1 MSRLVIS
8 RPDKA
13 EQMVQSLLD
22 DLSRRLAAGAAGNC
36 PVENCRAF
44 VEMCLAE
51 SCGKCVPCRI
61 GLKELSD
68 ILEGILDGNGKMS
81 DIGRLSRLASTIK
94 DSADCAI
101 GFEAAAS
108 VEEALAAFADDF
120 KSHIDKD
127 YCTAKFESVPCKG
140 ACPAHVDIPGYAALV
155 KAGRYKDAVR
165 VIRYDNPFPAV
176 CALICEH
183 PCENACRRKK
193 VDDAVNIRAIKR
205 MAVDNAGKVDVPEC
219 MEATGRKIAV
229 IGGGPSGLTAAY
241 YLRLMGHEVTVYEQ
255 RSRLGGMTR
264 YGIPRYRLPDDY
276 LDADIDA
283 ILSTGVKAYTDVR
296 IDEKEY
302 RKLTKKFDAVY
313 IAIGAHSANTLGIEG
328 EDAENVISAVE
339 LLRAMGDDKAPD
351 FTGRRV
357 VIVGGGNVAM
367 DCTRTAVRLGA
378 KEVKCVYR
386 RRQVDMTALPEE
398 VEGAIAE
405 TCEMV
410 TMMAPVRVE
419 KDKDGKVAALIVQ
432 PQIPGAYAGGR
443 PKPAKAALPEE
454 RIECDI
460 IICAIGQAID
470 SKDFASAGLPT
481 NRNRFVADA
490 GCLVFDDKNI
500 YAGGDCLS
508 GPSTVIRAVEA
519 GKTAAANIDKAL
531 GFEHVLERTVD
542 IPAANAG
549 SRTACGRINLSER
562 SASER
567 KDDFDMME
575 RPMTC
580 QEAEQECSRCLR
592 CDHYGMGSMK
602 GGRASW

>member
-1 MSRLVIS
+1 MSRLEIS
-8 RPDKA
+8 RAGKA
-13 EQMVQSLLD
+13 EQKVQGLLE
-22 DLSRRLAAGAAGNC
+22 DLSRRLEAGTSGNC

-68 ILEGILDGNGKMS
+68 ILERILDGAGEMS
-81 DIGRLSRLASTIK
+81 DIEKLKKLAATIK

-108 VEEALAAFADDF
+108 VERSLAAFEDDF
-120 KSHIDKD
+120 IAHVEKD
-127 YCTAKFESVPCKG
+127 YCIAKFESVPCKS
-140 ACPAHVDIPGYAALV
+140 ACPAHVDIPAYIALT
-155 KAGRYKDAVR
+155 KEGRFKDAVR

-176 CALICEH
+176 CALVCEH
-183 PCENACRRKK
+183 PCESACRRKK
-193 VDDAVNIRAIKR
+193 VDDSINIRGLKR
-205 MAVDNAGKVDVPEC
+205 MAVDNAGKVPVPEC
-219 MEATGRKIAV
+219 MEATGKKIAV

-241 YLRLMGHEVTVYEQ
+241 YLQLMGHEVTVYEQ
-255 RSRLGGMTR
+255 RSQLGGMTR
-264 YGIPRYRLPDDY
+264 YGIPRYRLPNSY

-302 RKLTKKFDAVY
+302 KKITKKFDAVY
-313 IAIGAHSANTLGIEG
+313 ISIGAHNANTLGIDG
-328 EDAENVISAVE
+328 EDAENVLSAVE
-339 LLRAMGDDKAPD
+339 LLRAMGDDNKPD
-351 FTGRRV
+351 FTGKRV
-357 VIVGGGNVAM
+357 AIVGGGNVAM
-367 DCTRTAVRLGA
+367 DCTRTAKRLGA

-398 VEGAIAE
+398 IEGAIAE
-405 TCEMV
+405 ECEMV

-419 KDKDGKVAALIVQ
+419 KDAAGKVAALIVQ

-443 PKPAKAALPEE
+443 PKPTKASLPEV

-460 IICAIGQAID
+460 IVCAIGQSID
-470 SKDFASAGLPT
+470 SKDFANAGLPT
-481 NRNRFVADA
+481 NRNRFVADS
-490 GCLVFDDKNI
+490 GCLVVDGV

-508 GPSTVIRAVEA
+508 GPLTVVRAVEA
-519 GKTAAANIDKAL
+519 GKIAAANIDNAL
-531 GFEHVLERTVD
+531 GYEHVLERTID
-542 IPAANAG
+542 IPAAEAG
-549 SRTACGRINLSER
+549 SKAACGRINLSER
-562 SASER
+562 PAADR
-567 KDDFDMME
+567 KDDFEIME
-575 RPMTC
+575 KPMTC
-580 QEAEQECSRCLR
+580 QEASQECSRCLR